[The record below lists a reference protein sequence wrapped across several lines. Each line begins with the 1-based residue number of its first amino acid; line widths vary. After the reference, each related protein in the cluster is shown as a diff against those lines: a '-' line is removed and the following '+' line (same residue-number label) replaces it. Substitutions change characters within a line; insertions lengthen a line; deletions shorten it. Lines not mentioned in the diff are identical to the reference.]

1 MSDDREPGRQRSV
14 NVEYDPADFRLDH
27 AEAVAAIID
36 LQGYA
41 VEPVRADA
49 DAGRPAYAYTIGV
62 EDLLGHPELLA
73 VGLDGEFS
81 SRLFAE
87 FVDHLRSG
95 GELPVSQPFV
105 GMLGGE
111 LPCVLLPVD
120 VQAHAEWF
128 AGATDHYSYRP
139 FRVLQLVYPDAAGR
153 FPWDPEADPAV
164 VATQVVLGR

>member
-1 MSDDREPGRQRSV
+1 MSGEAEPGRQRDLRV
-14 NVEYDPADFRLDH
+14 DYDPADFQLDH

-41 VEPVRADA
+41 VEPVRAE
-49 DAGRPAYAYTIGV
+49 AGRPAYAYTIGV
-62 EDLLGHPELLA
+62 EDLLTHPELVA

-120 VQAHAEWF
+120 VDTHADWF
-128 AGATDHYSYRP
+128 VGAADHYSHRP
-139 FRVLQLVYPDAAGR
+139 FRMLQLVYPDASGR
-153 FPWDPEADPAV
+153 FPWDDGADPTV
-164 VATQVVLGR
+164 VASQVVLGR

>member
-1 MSDDREPGRQRSV
+1 MHVD
-14 NVEYDPADFRLDH
+14 YDPADFQLDH

-41 VEPVRADA
+41 VEPVRAA
-49 DAGRPAYAYTIGV
+49 DGRPAYAYTIGV
-62 EDLLGHPELLA
+62 EDMLGHPELVA
-73 VGLDGEFS
+73 VGLDGEFA

-105 GMLGGE
+105 GMLGDE

-120 VQAHAEWF
+120 VEVHADWF
-128 AGATDHYSYRP
+128 AGAADHYSYRP

-153 FPWDPEADPAV
+153 FPWDGEADPTV
-164 VATQVVLGR
+164 VASQVVLGQ

>member
-1 MSDDREPGRQRSV
+1 MSGEPDPPQPSLR
-14 NVEYDPADFRLDH
+14 VEYDPADFQLDH

-49 DAGRPAYAYTIGV
+49 DRGRPAYAYTIGV
-62 EDLLGHPELLA
+62 EDLLGHPELVA
-73 VGLDGEFS
+73 VGLDGEFA
-81 SRLFAE
+81 SRLFTE

-120 VQAHAEWF
+120 VGRHADWF
-128 AGATDHYSYRP
+128 AGAADHFSFRP
-139 FRVLQLVYPDAAGR
+139 FRMLQLVYPDAAGR
-153 FPWDPEADPAV
+153 FPWDPEADPQV
-164 VATQVVLGR
+164 VATQRVLGE